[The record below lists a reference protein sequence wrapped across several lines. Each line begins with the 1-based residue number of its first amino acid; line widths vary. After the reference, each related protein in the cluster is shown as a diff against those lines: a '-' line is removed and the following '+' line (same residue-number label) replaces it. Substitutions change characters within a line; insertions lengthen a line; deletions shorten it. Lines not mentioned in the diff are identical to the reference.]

1 MQLVLSGNRII
12 AHGENFLPMG
22 GTVINTETGKTYQN
36 ATVAECEGC
45 PSDIDEVGYEY
56 HAGAFVPCAPYGKGN
71 GTLLVACEECASPK
85 NSGVKLHDVAWELVG
100 EATGDLSEAL
110 GVANV
115 TKNIPVKFDDAPP
128 PRLMVVVDME
138 ATGTFRFQSGGS
150 GNVYLYAMHNNAARF
165 VIGGVPYVNLTNQ
178 KIRLCTELIFS
189 EEIISTYYNEIRG
202 HLYYY
207 NCLTPNTVAGTSSGS
222 FASCSADAD
231 DDGFTFPA
239 SIGLSVTSVS
249 NTPNTL
255 SGPYTIKLYKKNM
268 P

>member
-12 AHGENFLPMG
+12 AHGENFLSMG

-45 PSDIDEVGYEY
+45 PSDIGEVGYEY
-56 HAGAFVPCAPYGKGN
+56 HAGTFVPCAPYGKGN

-85 NSGVKLHDVAWELVG
+85 NSGVKLHDVAWDLVG

-110 GVANV
+110 TSANV
-115 TKNIPVKFDDAPP
+115 TKNISVKFDDAPP

-138 ATGTFRFQSGGS
+138 ATGIVRFQSGGS
-150 GNVYLYAMHNNAARF
+150 GEASLYAMHNNATRL
-165 VIGGVPYVNLTNQ
+165 VIGGVPNVAFTNK

-189 EEIISTYYNEIRG
+189 EEVISTYYNETRG
-202 HLYYY
+202 HYYCY
-207 NCLTPNTVAGTSSGS
+207 NCLTPNTVAGESSGS

-239 SIGLSVTSVS
+239 SIGLRYTSVS
-249 NTPNTL
+249 TAPTL